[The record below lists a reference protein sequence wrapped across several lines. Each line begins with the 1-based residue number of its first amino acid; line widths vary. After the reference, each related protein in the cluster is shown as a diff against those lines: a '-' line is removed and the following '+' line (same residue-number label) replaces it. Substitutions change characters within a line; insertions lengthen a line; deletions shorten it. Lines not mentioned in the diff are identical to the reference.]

1 MKAGSSCLQ
10 TLARGPA
17 VEIRMAKSRFSQGL
31 SAAILLAGTEFAV
44 LCGAL
49 LVAVPAA
56 NAQFFFEERY
66 PFNDPR
72 RRRMFDPF
80 FQDEPA
86 PRVDYSRA
94 PAAKKPEVAPST
106 KILVVGDSMAD
117 WLAYGLEDALSET
130 PELGVV
136 RKPKNNSGLIRYE
149 NRNNAPE
156 WSQVIRDLIAAEK
169 PQAVIMMLGMQDRQA
184 LRERPAPPK
193 APTTADPKQAATA
206 KPGEQKPAEQKQAA
220 ATAKPGEQKPADQKP
235 AEQQKQEDAD
245 DEQTPDI
252 AAPEAKRVARPGA
265 LHEFRSERWEELYAQ
280 RADETIA
287 AMKAANIPV
296 IWVGLPSIR
305 GPKSTSDA
313 LYLNE
318 IYRAR
323 ADNAGVVYVDVWDG
337 FVDDNGRF
345 TTQGPDFEGQTRRL
359 RTADGVHFT
368 KAGARKLAH
377 YVDRELRR
385 MLTTAALP
393 VALPVPE
400 IVQPEPSKP
409 GAPAARPLAGPVLV
423 LTNNSEDQTELLGG
437 NANRTAAPDP
447 VAASVLTKG
456 EPLVA
461 AAGRADDFSWPP
473 RLPNTQM
480 SEPLPPTGPP
490 IAITKALPSV
500 PNAIQTSQAG
510 QAGLPARPAQRV
522 VRQAPPPVAQV
533 PPGWR
538 SAPPSFGGPR
548 GFFGLF
554 GVQ

>member
-1 MKAGSSCLQ
+1 
-10 TLARGPA
+10 
-17 VEIRMAKSRFSQGL
+17 MAKSKFSQGL
-31 SAAILLAGTEFAV
+31 SAAILVAGVELAV
-44 LCGAL
+44 LCAGFPF
-49 LVAVPAA
+49 AVPSA

-136 RKPKNNSGLIRYE
+136 RKPKHNSGLIRYE

-156 WSQVIRDLIAAEK
+156 WSQVIRDLVAAEK
-169 PQAVIMMLGMQDRQA
+169 PQAIIMMLGLQDRQA

-193 APTTADPKQAATA
+193 DPKAPAATDPKPAATA
-206 KPGEQKPAEQKQAA
+206 KPGEQKPAEQKS
-220 ATAKPGEQKPADQKP
+220 ADQKP
-235 AEQQKQEDAD
+235 AEQQKQSNAD
-245 DEQTPDI
+245 DEETPDI
-252 AAPEAKRVARPGA
+252 AAPESKRVARPGA
-265 LHEFRSERWEELYAQ
+265 LHEFRSERWEEFYAQ
-280 RADETIA
+280 RVDETIA

-323 ADNAGVVYVDVWDG
+323 ADNAGIVYVDVWDG

-385 MLTTAALP
+385 MLSTAALP

-400 IVQPEPSKP
+400 IVQPEPSRP

-456 EPLVA
+456 EPLA
-461 AAGRADDFSWPP
+461 PAAGRADDFSWPP

-490 IAITKALPSV
+490 IAITRALPPV
-500 PNAIQTSQAG
+500 PNAVQASQAAP
-510 QAGLPARPAQRV
+510 AGLPARPAQRV
-522 VRQAPPPVAQV
+522 ARQTPPPVA
-533 PPGWR
+533 
-538 SAPPSFGGPR
+538 
-548 GFFGLF
+548 
-554 GVQ
+554 